1 MTTVTAHRTR
11 KQSEA
16 NKLDLDIDRL
26 VRRLEHFAAEH
37 HAPEVRLMAWEFDRN
52 RSRIRTHMHPQDRED
67 TQ

>member
-1 MTTVTAHRTR
+1 MTTAIAHRTR

-16 NKLDLDIDRL
+16 NKLGLDIDRL

-37 HAPEVRLMAWEFDRN
+37 NAPEVRLMAWEFDWR